1 VFIRTAKSPSRL
13 LHRGPGGG
21 EAFERHTPEQQR
33 VAGEELIGLILGEFI
48 VEEGI
53 RLAAMRDLAD
63 SSGIRHH
70 SVDGHVFGCHDLP
83 PSHPISFPACLRV
96 DTPTPSS
103 VYSW

>member
-1 VFIRTAKSPSRL
+1 
-13 LHRGPGGG
+13 
-21 EAFERHTPEQQR
+21 
-33 VAGEELIGLILGEFI
+33 
-48 VEEGI
+48 
-53 RLAAMRDLAD
+53 MRDLAD